1 MAHDAQRL
9 AMSVIHALRD
19 IAHAQSATA
28 AAEMA
33 RMVRRVAE
41 LEGLLKTQFEPGQ
54 SKAEAVSRSIDH
66 DVAPLKKWMEDA
78 QEKWVPHLAATRA
91 LCEMASRFQPIVL
104 VVDDNEFEFQL
115 IEKMMEEELYELI
128 YANSG
133 ALALNIL
140 RKRQP
145 DLILMDLDMPDING
159 LETLRRLKASP
170 QFAGISVMMV
180 TGQSG
185 KEMVVD
191 CLKSGAV
198 DFVVKPLERES
209 FLKKVARFLRT

>member
-1 MAHDAQRL
+1 
-9 AMSVIHALRD
+9 
-19 IAHAQSATA
+19 
-28 AAEMA
+28 MA

-41 LEGLLKTQFEPGQ
+41 LEGLLKTQFELGQ
-54 SKAEAVSRSIDH
+54 SKAEAVSRSVDH
-66 DVAPLKKWMEDA
+66 DVAPLKKWMEDT
-78 QEKWVPHLAATRA
+78 QGKLVPHLAATQA
-91 LCEMASRFQPIVL
+91 LCEMASHFQPVVL
-104 VVDDNEFEFQL
+104 VVDDNEFEFKL

-133 ALALNIL
+133 ALALSIL

-170 QFAGISVMMV
+170 QFAGIPVMMV